1 MGQSLVFFNRL
12 VVPHLCDNHAIQV
25 CFFMDTPQTWI
36 IHILYRNRFYYDKT
50 YRCTYITVWFDRFV
64 VSFGSAW
71 IYIQTL
77 ECCQWHIEQLVVDL
91 AQDKA
96 GNIWIASESGLSRF
110 DGSQFT
116 QYNTSNSDI
125 TSNELNAIYYN
136 AYDNTLWVGTQRDGL
151 CVFDCLQQRFTHFYD
166 ANNMITNDVTQY
178 RSCYRWRI
186 MDLYTIIWE

>member
-36 IHILYRNRFYYDKT
+36 IHILYRNRFIMI
-50 YRCTYITVWFDRFV
+50 RRIVALILLSGLIGSLS
-64 VSFGSAW
+64 VSAQREFTFKRLNAANGISSN
-71 IYIQTL
+71 Y
-77 ECCQWHIEQLVVDL
+77 VVDL

-125 TSNELNAIYYN
+125 TSNELNAINYN
-136 AYDNTLWVGTQRDGL
+136 AYDNTLWVGTQPATD
-151 CVFDCLQQRFTHFYD
+151 CVYLTAAATVYAFL
-166 ANNMITNDVTQY
+166 
-178 RSCYRWRI
+178 
-186 MDLYTIIWE
+186 